1 MLCRRSKLTALLCA
15 FVLLVTLLI
24 PSNAA
29 AVTIGVQ
36 DTDVSN
42 SASFSTDTI
51 YQIVTDRFFD
61 GDSSNNPTGDIFDI
75 TNPRKYHGG
84 DWKGIT
90 QKINDG

>member
-51 YQIVTDRFFD
+51 YQIVTDRFLMA
-61 GDSSNNPTGDIFDI
+61 TQVIILQEIFLI
-75 TNPRKYHGG
+75 
-84 DWKGIT
+84 
-90 QKINDG
+90 

>member
-42 SASFSTDTI
+42 SAS
-51 YQIVTDRFFD
+51 
-61 GDSSNNPTGDIFDI
+61 
-75 TNPRKYHGG
+75 
-84 DWKGIT
+84 
-90 QKINDG
+90 